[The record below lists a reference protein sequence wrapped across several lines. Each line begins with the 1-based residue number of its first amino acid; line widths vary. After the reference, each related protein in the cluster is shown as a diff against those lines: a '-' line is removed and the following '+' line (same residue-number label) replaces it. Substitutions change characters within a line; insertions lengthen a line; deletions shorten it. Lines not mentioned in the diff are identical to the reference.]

1 MVVVAIETPL
11 QDEVTA
17 LLAKSDAYG
26 DALYPPDARFS
37 PSLDALL
44 KPNVRF
50 HVARYEGAAIGCA
63 ALVLGEPGQGELKR
77 VFVDESARGKG
88 AGRAL
93 MQAIEATAAREG
105 IELIQLETGPYNTEA
120 LGLYRR
126 LGFTERGPFGDYAD
140 HPMSVF
146 MEKSLVMDLGTCD
159 S

>member
-17 LLAKSDAYG
+17 LLEKSDAYG

-37 PSLDALL
+37 PSIDALV

-50 HVARYEGAAIGCA
+50 HVARHDGVAIGCA
-63 ALVLGEPGQGELKR
+63 ALVIQGEGQGELKR
-77 VFVDESARGKG
+77 MFVDESARGKG

-93 MQAIEATAAREG
+93 LQAIESTAASEG

-126 LGFTERGPFGDYAD
+126 LGFVQRGPFGSYAD
-140 HPMSVF
+140 HPLSIF
-146 MEKSLVMDLGTCD
+146 MEKSLTEDRGTCD